1 MPEKIRVVLV
11 DDHELVRAGF
21 RSLIEDN
28 PDMEVTAEASDGEEA
43 VQKVTNMKP
52 DVVVLDI
59 SMQGMDGLELISKLK
74 DIHNKVKIIILSMHE
89 REYFVIQALEKGAD
103 GYVTKSCAPE
113 DLPKSI
119 RKVYKGGRFLSEKA
133 YELLA
138 FRVTLNSGVS
148 DPLDRLSS
156 REKQILIGLAEGLT
170 VNEIADNYNISFK
183 TVNTYRARIMEK
195 LDLKNNV
202 EIAMFA
208 LRNGLIEL

>member
-1 MPEKIRVVLV
+1 MSDRIRVILV

-28 PDMEVTAEASDGEEA
+28 PDMEVTAEASNGKEA
-43 VQKVTNMKP
+43 VRKVMNMKP

-59 SMQGMDGLELISKLK
+59 SMEGTDGLELITKLK
-74 DIHNKVKIIILSMHE
+74 EIHSKVKIIILSMHE
-89 REYFVIQALEKGAD
+89 REYFVVQALEQGAD

-138 FRVTLNSGVS
+138 FRVTLNSSVS
-148 DPLDRLSS
+148 DPLDKLSS
-156 REKQILIGLAEGLT
+156 REKQILIGIAKGLT
-170 VNEIADNYNISFK
+170 VNKIAENYSISFK